1 MPVGDARLPL
11 VPIDAKSQAIMD
23 AALAAVRVDLPVAVP
38 A

>member
-1 MPVGDARLPL
+1 MPVGETRLPL

-23 AALAAVRVDLPVAVP
+23 AALANTKIDLRAAVA